1 MRIQPLHAPQPQPG
15 KVVDGTENTT
25 KDTSYE
31 LIRTVDDWLVLGFIS
46 RGLQIPNKET

>member
-1 MRIQPLHAPQPQPG
+1 MRIQPLHAPQPPPG

-31 LIRTVDDWLVLGFIS
+31 LIRTVDDWLVATNPEQ
-46 RGLQIPNKET
+46 RNVKQ